1 MTDQNDTDPNLEKAE
16 DKPDYPRTLA
26 ELLEKFSTKK
36 HPKKELPP
44 CT

>member
-1 MTDQNDTDPNLEKAE
+1 MTDQNDTDQNLEQAE

-26 ELLEKFSTKK
+26 ELLENFSTKK
-36 HPKKELPP
+36 YPKEGKP